1 MRNKGEIAMAKKQK
15 LGRVEISFGYVVDM
29 NNAEMVEHAKEA
41 LYDDLMAAYKNEG
54 LGSWMDYI
62 KVRRSPKSKAG
73 EIPEFLLED
82 HA

>member
-1 MRNKGEIAMAKKQK
+1 MAKKQK

-29 NNAEMVEHAKEA
+29 NNAEMVEYAKEA
-41 LYDDLMAAYKNEG
+41 LYDDLMAAYKHEE
-54 LGSWMDYI
+54 LGSWI